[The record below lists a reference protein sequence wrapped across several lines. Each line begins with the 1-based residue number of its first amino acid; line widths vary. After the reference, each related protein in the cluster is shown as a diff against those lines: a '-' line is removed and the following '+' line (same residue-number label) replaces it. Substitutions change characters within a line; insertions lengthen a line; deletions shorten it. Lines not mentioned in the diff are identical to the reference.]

1 MKEILAVFMFILIFL
16 GFINIL
22 FLRIEVKCLHERID
36 ILHKRIIESNT

>member
-1 MKEILAVFMFILIFL
+1 MKDILLVLISMHIFFD
-16 GFINIL
+16 FINIL